1 MAKTRAVTRQKS
13 PPRLPE
19 KKIGPFAGGIGV
31 AIWINEVETEGGPRK
46 IRSITVNP
54 RRYFDQDS
62 QQWKDAPSF
71 RPSDLPALL
80 FALAKAQ
87 DYCYTQPLPDE
98 LQHAEAGNGK
108 ASVAQEEI
116 PF

>member
-1 MAKTRAVTRQKS
+1 MATTRSSAKPKT

-31 AIWINEVETEGGPRK
+31 AIWINEVETDGGPQK

-54 RRYFDQDS
+54 RRYFDPES

-80 FALAKAQ
+80 FALSKAQ

-98 LQHAEAGNGK
+98 THEAEAVNGNTS
-108 ASVAQEEI
+108 APQEEI
-116 PF
+116 PY